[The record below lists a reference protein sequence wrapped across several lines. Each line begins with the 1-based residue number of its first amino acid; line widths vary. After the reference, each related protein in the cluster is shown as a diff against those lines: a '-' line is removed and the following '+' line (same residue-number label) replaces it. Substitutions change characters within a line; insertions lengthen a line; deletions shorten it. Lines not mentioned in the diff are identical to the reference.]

1 MNIYIFDLDE
11 EGNPSGTLL
20 YSQRAVLNSDNQWN
34 SIEIPDGVEA
44 PRGCF
49 VSVNY
54 PGFHGIGVDHSPK
67 THPFK
72 ENVYAFSTDYN
83 SGEYMYL
90 TEESLDGNLMIR
102 CTGDLYS
109 DEGIRN
115 SDEEF
120 PAYARYNVWRSAG
133 FGNEDWQP
141 VNSEPVEGLT
151 AADPTWAQAPAG
163 VYRYAVS
170 TVYPDGSESAKVVLP
185 YYVARQMT
193 GKLTLKIRTNSHSGD
208 ANGAVVSIA
217 GQDPFDS
224 RNATV
229 GEGGI
234 VVFNG

>member
-1 MNIYIFDLDE
+1 MQTTDETSEIAWEIPSAQSGLGYDSGNADTQVGIQSQAGTVIIGTVFRTPMTLKGASWYTTSEGGPHNSVNIYIFD

-120 PAYARYNVWRSAG
+120 PAYARYNVWQASETKTGNRST
-133 FGNEDWQP
+133 P
-141 VNSEPVEGLT
+141 
-151 AADPTWAQAPAG
+151 
-163 VYRYAVS
+163 
-170 TVYPDGSESAKVVLP
+170 
-185 YYVARQMT
+185 
-193 GKLTLKIRTNSHSGD
+193 
-208 ANGAVVSIA
+208 
-217 GQDPFDS
+217 S
-224 RNATV
+224 R
-229 GEGGI
+229 
-234 VVFNG
+234 